1 MLSKIDVKKFNTLIE
16 TNSLINSNY
25 EDLNSVLIHILDSA
39 ARLCEGE
46 ASSLLITDKET
57 EKLNYAIS
65 LGITGM
71 ETKNFSV
78 KIGEGI
84 SGWSALHNRSVMV
97 NDVKKDE
104 RHLTG
109 FPSGFPGKLKSPLR
123 AILAAPVRIRE
134 KCRGVIEIINKKGG
148 KAFTKEDLIW
158 LEIFATQAGIA
169 VENARSTEKTQNQ
182 VQQLLNEQ
190 FKPEKLQK
198 KLITKSPVMLE
209 KLEIIER
216 VAKTNTPV
224 LLLGESG
231 VGKKVYA
238 EQIHQKSARNGKAF
252 VKVNC
257 SSIPE
262 NLFEISDGGT
272 IFLDEVSELP
282 LIVQSKL
289 FRIFQDKT
297 VDLRILAATNRD
309 LEKQVEKGEFRSDL
323 YYRLNVFP
331 IVIPPLRQRPEDIPG
346 LAEFFLQNCKNETAS
361 QAEAFSPE
369 VMETMLSYSWP
380 GNVRELKNCIKMACV
395 TAKGKK
401 IETVDLFP
409 EKPSFVGL
417 SADGNRKLKAAE
429 NIFRTQYIRQVLEEN
444 NWNQTETAKAL
455 DIQRTYLSRLI
466 KELEINTKAFSQGR
480 AAQGVIKN
488 GRSTR

>member
-25 EDLNSVLIHILDSA
+25 EDLNSVLTHILDSA

-84 SGWSALHNRSVMV
+84 SGWAALHNRSVMV

-104 RHLTG
+104 RHL
-109 FPSGFPGKLKSPLR
+109 SGFPLGPELKSPLR

-134 KCRGVIEIINKKGG
+134 ECRGVIEIINKKGG
-148 KAFTKEDLIW
+148 KAFNKEDLIW
-158 LEIFATQAGIA
+158 LEIFATQAGIS
-169 VENARSTEKTQNQ
+169 VENARAAEKTQNQ
-182 VQQLLNEQ
+182 VQQLFNEKI
-190 FKPEKLQK
+190 KPEKLQK
-198 KLITKSPVMLE
+198 KIITKNPLMLE
-209 KLEIIER
+209 KLEILER
-216 VAKTNTPV
+216 VAKTNSSV

-257 SSIPE
+257 SSIPDDI
-262 NLFEISDGGT
+262 FEHSDGGT

-282 LIVQSKL
+282 LTFQSKL
-289 FRIFQDKT
+289 LRIIQDKT
-297 VDLRILAATNRD
+297 VDMRILASTNRD

-323 YYRLNVFP
+323 FYRLNVFP

-346 LAEFFLQNCKNETAS
+346 LADFFLQNCKKETGS
-361 QAEAFSPE
+361 QAEAFSAD
-369 VMETMLSYSWP
+369 VMKTMLSYSWP
-380 GNVRELKNCIKMACV
+380 GNVRELKNCIKMASI

-401 IETVDLFP
+401 IERADLFP
-409 EKPSFVGL
+409 EKPSFIGL